1 MRRLAGAGLR
11 LARLMV
17 GLALAFF
24 SCLSSAVDDA
34 VVVSVNGKFEDVK
47 DNVRL
52 AIEAQGLVI
61 NSVSNVGQM
70 LERTGA
76 ELGKSRRIYGHGEV
90 FEFCSANVSRQM
102 MEADAVNLVFCPFAI
117 AVYTLPEQP
126 TRVFIGYRKP
136 PVDSAFVPVESLLK
150 SIVAEAVR

>member
-1 MRRLAGAGLR
+1 MF
-11 LARLMV
+11 
-17 GLALAFF
+17 GLALLAFF
-24 SCLSSAVDDA
+24 SCLGNAADDA
-34 VVVSVNGKFEDVK
+34 VVVSVSGKFEDVK

-76 ELGKSRRIYGHGEV
+76 ELGKSRRIYGHGEL
-90 FEFCSANVSRQM
+90 FEFCSAKVSRQM
-102 MEADAVNLVFCPFAI
+102 MEVDAVNLVFCPFTI

-126 TRVFIGYRKP
+126 AKVFVGYRKP
-136 PVDSAFVPVESLLK
+136 PADPAFVPVVSLLK
-150 SIVAEAVR
+150 AIVAEAVH

>member
-1 MRRLAGAGLR
+1 M
-11 LARLMV
+11 
-17 GLALAFF
+17 
-24 SCLSSAVDDA
+24 SQS
-34 VVVSVNGKFEDVK
+34 NGKFDDVK

-70 LERTGA
+70 LDRTGA

-90 FEFCSANVSRQM
+90 FEFCSARVSRQM
-102 MEADAVNLVFCPFAI
+102 MEADAVNLVFCPFTI

-126 TRVFIGYRKP
+126 AKVFIGYRKP
-136 PVDSAFVPVESLLK
+136 PADPAFAPVATLLK
-150 SIVAEAVR
+150 GIVADAAR